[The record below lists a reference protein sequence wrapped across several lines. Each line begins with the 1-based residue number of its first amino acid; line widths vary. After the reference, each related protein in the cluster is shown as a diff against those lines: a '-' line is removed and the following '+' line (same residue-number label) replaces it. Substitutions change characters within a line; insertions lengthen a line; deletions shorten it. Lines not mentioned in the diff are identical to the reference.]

1 MPFLRLILPVLAAAA
16 LTVAL
21 AAWLAPELMPAP
33 GGPGLTG
40 AIGLCLLIAARV
52 LRRRPGGG
60 SGW

>member
-21 AAWLAPELMPAP
+21 AAWLAPGLLPAP

-40 AIGLCLLIAARV
+40 AIGVGLLIAARV
-52 LRRRPGGG
+52 LRRG